1 MTFVDIEA
9 KQPPPEI
16 IGACFLYKD
25 SCIVKETFN
34 INAILSKTV
43 ASSLAV
49 SSSQDDHNWYHAR
62 RSDGKVGMFP
72 GNYVKERRQNNG
84 ESVNAPQLL
93 SRTQQEWRASQIR
106 TKLQQPNQP
115 MEETWNCLICKYE
128 PAGHFKNTYE
138 LLNLRALKFSPVN
151 KI

>member
-1 MTFVDIEA
+1 MTFVDIET

-25 SCIVKETFN
+25 SCIVNETFN
-34 INAILSKTV
+34 INAILSKIV

-84 ESVNAPQLL
+84 ESVNAPQTPLKDATRMTGVSDQDEAPTAKPTDGGDVEL
-93 SRTQQEWRASQIR
+93 SDMQVRTSGAFQKHLW
-106 TKLQQPNQP
+106 
-115 MEETWNCLICKYE
+115 
-128 PAGHFKNTYE
+128 
-138 LLNLRALKFSPVN
+138 ALKS
-151 KI
+151 KSS